1 MNLQI
6 TPHEPEEALVSSVDE
21 MFQDAEASQ
30 KRWQEWERQHQMK
43 SVRIE
48 VPEMEYTVLE
58 DLARRQGKTVPQIIQ
73 ALLNSIMSTL
83 VPSSQLHLK
92 GSGGNR

>member
-1 MNLQI
+1 MNHKI
-6 TPHEPEEALVSSVDE
+6 TPHEPEEMLVSSVDE
-21 MFQDAEASQ
+21 AFQDAEASQ
-30 KRWQEWERQHQMK
+30 KRWQEWERQHQLK

-73 ALLNSIMSTL
+73 ALLNGIMSTL
-83 VPSSQLHLK
+83 VPSSQLYFK
-92 GSGGNR
+92 GSGGDR